1 MAELTPEHRDYLAA
15 HAVDPD
21 LAERLGVRSLTSKAD
36 LEPLGEDWA
45 SLVNFP
51 AIAFPWTDED
61 GRVEW
66 QVRPDE
72 PTEDNRGRK
81 RKYLFRRGMTPVL
94 WAVRPVPGAGRI
106 VIVEGTK
113 QCLTAAQYAP
123 PGVAV
128 YGIAGCRMWQ
138 EEGVPLP
145 DLFTA
150 EDREVVVILDA
161 DAATN
166 LDVYQAGETLASALD
181 LAGATKVTFTR
192 LPASGKS
199 GLDDVLAA
207 FPEGKRAGYLAR
219 AIDRAKAKP
228 ADTKPKAKAKAKKD
242 GPAKLPESGDGRT
255 VVITSQ
261 DRKIVKE
268 ELSKALTSMYSGTE
282 LFNHGGVI
290 SRYRKGKM
298 APLDRGTFNDVASDA
313 ALMVSEST
321 TGYVPGWADEN
332 TMRAV
337 LSRAEDYAPLSQI
350 RRCPF
355 VRADGSICQ
364 VPGYDE
370 ASRSILTEEGALDCL
385 EVPEQPTAADVA
397 AARELILTEWLGD
410 MPFPDQ
416 ASRANALALVLTP
429 FVRAHFP
436 RVPLAV
442 VDGLQMG
449 VGKNK
454 LADCLAIVTTGEA
467 ADPMNWVD
475 DNDELRKQITSAFR
489 TGAETFVFDE
499 AHEIGG
505 AALAQALTAEK
516 WQDRLL
522 GGNVMANFPN
532 VITWISL
539 GNNVKVAGDII
550 RRVYRIALRPS
561 YANPQDRPADTFR
574 HPGVSGLEL
583 EDWTRA
589 NRAALVRA
597 VLVLVR
603 AWFAAGQPAPSRRL
617 SFGSFTEWERMVG
630 GIIDHAGVPG
640 FLGNL
645 KAWRDEAS
653 TDKQFVIAH
662 LAWLHETFGEAE
674 FRTAEVRTK
683 ALTDPAGHHALLGL
697 EDPSDKKY
705 TVELGK
711 AYGRLKEQDHGGYR
725 LLKRGGHAKTVFWTV
740 SREVSEVSEVCPTP
754 YTSAEKHSPSVGSG
768 DTPRVSKEE
777 TAGGHPS
784 DTSDTSAPVDPP
796 VDWVPSAP
804 GDGVAG
810 YVTELSE
817 DGDEEF
823 GGLYPVVILRTR
835 TGLVRITGSPP
846 ALRRALADAAPEVG
860 NAIGVKFLGE
870 RPINGDPNRKAGQY
884 RVIQKTKEP
893 TS

>member
-1 MAELTPEHRDYLAA
+1 MLTPEHRDFLFKQ
-15 HAVDPD
+15 AVDPD

-51 AIAFPWTDED
+51 AIAFPWTDEN

-66 QVRPDE
+66 QIRPDD
-72 PTEDNRGRK
+72 PTEDLNGRK
-81 RKYLFRRGMTPVL
+81 RKYLFRKGMTPVL
-94 WAVRPVPGAGRI
+94 WAVRPVSDASRT

-113 QCLTAAQYAP
+113 QCLVAAQYAP

-166 LDVYQAGETLASALD
+166 LEVYQAGETLATALD
-181 LAGATKVTFTR
+181 LAGATGVTFTR

-207 FPEGKRAGYLAR
+207 FPADKRAGYLAR

-228 ADTKPKAKAKAKKD
+228 ADVRPKAKAKAKKD
-242 GPAKLPESGDGRT
+242 GPAKPPQADGDRA
-255 VVITSQ
+255 VVVVNR
-261 DRKIVKE
+261 DRKVVKN
-268 ELSKALTSMYSGTE
+268 ELSKALTSMFSGTV

-290 SRYRKGKM
+290 SRYGGGKM

-313 ALMVSEST
+313 ALMVSEDAKG
-321 TGYVPGWADEN
+321 GYVPGWADEN

-337 LSRAEDYAPLSQI
+337 LSRAEDYAPLTQI

-364 VPGYDE
+364 TAGYDE
-370 ASRSILTEEGALDCL
+370 ASRTILTGDGALDGL
-385 EVPEQPTAADVA
+385 EVPEEPTAADVV
-397 AARELILTEWLGD
+397 AARELILDEWLGD

-416 ASRANALALVLTP
+416 ADRANALALVLTP

-436 RVPLAV
+436 RAPLAV
-442 VDGLQMG
+442 IDGLQMG

-454 LADCLAIVTTGEA
+454 LIDCISIVATGEA
-467 ADPMNWVD
+467 AEPMNWVD

-489 TGAETFVFDE
+489 TGAEMFVFDE

-532 VITWISL
+532 AITWASL
-539 GNNVKVAGDII
+539 GNQVKVAGDII
-550 RRVYRIALRPS
+550 RRVYRIALRPT
-561 YANPQDRPADTFR
+561 YANPQDRPADSFR

-597 VLVLVR
+597 ALILVR
-603 AWFAAGQPAPSRRL
+603 AWFAAGRPAPPRRL

-640 FLGNL
+640 FLDNL
-645 KAWRDEAS
+645 KSWRDEAS

-662 LAWLHETFGEAE
+662 LAWLHETFGGSE
-674 FRTAEVRTK
+674 FRVARVREK
-683 ALTDPAGHHALLGL
+683 ALTDPAGHHALPGL
-697 EDPSDKKY
+697 EDPSEKKY

-711 AYGRLKEQDHGGYR
+711 RYGQLKDQAHGGYR
-725 LLKRGGHAKTVFWTV
+725 LVNRGGEAKTKLWKVI
-740 SREVSEVSEVCPTP
+740 REVSEVWEVCPTP
-754 YTSAEKHSPSVGSG
+754 HTSEKTHSLSADKTDDITCVFKG
-768 DTPRVSKEE
+768 VA
-777 TAGGHPS
+777 AGGHPS
-784 DTSDTSAPVDPP
+784 DTSDTSGACVSCGEPDPG
-796 VDWVPSAP
+796 ALF
-804 GDGVAG
+804 DGRCF
-810 YVTELSE
+810 
-817 DGDEEF
+817 DC
-823 GGLYPVVILRTR
+823 
-835 TGLVRITGSPP
+835 
-846 ALRRALADAAPEVG
+846 DAA
-860 NAIGVKFLGE
+860 
-870 RPINGDPNRKAGQY
+870 
-884 RVIQKTKEP
+884 
-893 TS
+893 

>member
-1 MAELTPEHRDYLAA
+1 VAELTPEHRALLVAQ
-15 HAVDPD
+15 AVDPD
-21 LAERLGVRSLTSKAD
+21 LAERLGVRSLTSKGD
-36 LEPLGEDWA
+36 LEGMGDEWSGWA
-45 SLVNFP
+45 NFP
-51 AIAFPWTDED
+51 ALAFPWTDES
-61 GRVEW
+61 GRTEW
-66 QVRPDE
+66 QIRPDN
-72 PTEDNRGRK
+72 PTDDSRGRP
-81 RKYLFRRGMTPVL
+81 RKYVFRKDMSPVL
-94 WAVRPVPGAGRI
+94 WCVRKVEGSTRM

-113 QCLTAAQYAP
+113 QCLVAARYAP

-166 LDVYQAGETLASALD
+166 LDVYQAGETLAGALD
-181 LAGATKVTFTR
+181 LAGAARVTFTR
-192 LPASGKS
+192 LPVSGKS
-199 GLDDVLAA
+199 GLDDVLGA
-207 FPEGKRAGYLAR
+207 FPEDKRAGYLGR

-228 ADTKPKAKAKAKKD
+228 ADARPKPSAKKA
-242 GPAKLPESGDGRT
+242 GTPVKLPNAPDDGR
-255 VVITSQ
+255 VVVVTSQ
-261 DRKIVKE
+261 DRKVVKN

-290 SRYRKGKM
+290 SRYQHGKM

-337 LSRAEDYAPLSQI
+337 LSRADDYAPLSQI

-370 ASRSILTEEGALDCL
+370 ASRTILTEEGALDGL
-385 EVPEQPTAADVA
+385 EVPEEPTAADVA
-397 AARELILTEWLGD
+397 AARELLLVEWLGD

-454 LADCLAIVTTGEA
+454 LVDCLAIVATGEA
-467 ADPMNWVD
+467 AEPMNWVD

-561 YANPQDRPADTFR
+561 YANPQDRPADLFR
-574 HPGVSGLEL
+574 HPGTSGLEL

-603 AWFAAGQPAPSRRL
+603 AWFAAGRPAPSRRL

-630 GIIDHAGVPG
+630 GIIEHAGVPG

-645 KAWRDEAS
+645 TAWRDEAS

-662 LAWLHETFGEAE
+662 LAWLWEAFGEAE
-674 FRTAEVRTK
+674 FRVSDVKAK
-683 ALTDPAGHHALLGL
+683 ALTDPAGHHALLEL
-697 EDPSDKKY
+697 EDPVDKKY

-711 AYGRLKEQDHGGYR
+711 AYGRLKDQAHGGYR
-725 LLKRGGHAKTVFWTV
+725 LVKRGGTAKTMFWRV
-740 SREVSEVSEVCPTP
+740 IWEVSEVSEGSPTP
-754 YTSAEKHSPSVGSG
+754 HTSAEKRSLSAPRN
-768 DTPRVSKEE
+768 DTTSRVSKKE
-777 TAGGHPS
+777 AGVGHTS
-784 DTSDTSAPVDPP
+784 DTSDTSVPDPVRPAPC
-796 VDWVPSAP
+796 
-804 GDGVAG
+804 
-810 YVTELSE
+810 
-817 DGDEEF
+817 
-823 GGLYPVVILRTR
+823 
-835 TGLVRITGSPP
+835 
-846 ALRRALADAAPEVG
+846 
-860 NAIGVKFLGE
+860 
-870 RPINGDPNRKAGQY
+870 PNRNEPCPEASKHDLDWACDTCGQTAP
-884 RVIQKTKEP
+884 RA
-893 TS
+893 